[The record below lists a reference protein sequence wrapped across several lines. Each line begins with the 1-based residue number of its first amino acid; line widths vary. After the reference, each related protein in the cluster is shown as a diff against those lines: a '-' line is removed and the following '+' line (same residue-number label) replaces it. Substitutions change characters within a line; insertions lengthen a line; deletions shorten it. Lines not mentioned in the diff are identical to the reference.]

1 MADFT
6 PKTSEEILN
15 DSINYLYLN
24 TNISDFNVGS
34 VIRGILE
41 AVSLEDAN
49 QYYQM
54 YSLLNSFFLQNAAGE
69 SLDDRAADYDVARK
83 PSTTSGGLVLF
94 LDTNLQRSF
103 LTSDVLAGATTLYV
117 EDVSVFGAVPFLV
130 QLGESGNVEQVRIS
144 ATDVAAGALTIDA
157 AADPPFNQTTY
168 SHSSATTGVDE
179 VDNRTSLVCLFNASS
194 ADRLISSGTTLR
206 AQPTNVTF
214 DVECI
219 TTEVGLHRQGYFASD
234 TVAVRSTAVGVTT
247 NIPPKSLNQ
256 IVGGAPYAGA
266 SVVNTSSI
274 TGGRGAESDA
284 EFRTRIRATISSLP
298 AATKIALIT
307 NLLTTTDPVTSS
319 IVTRVS
325 VVEDFEKDLV
335 YAYVDDSSSSGIAN
349 SELRLA
355 EDTLAVATVGADVSI
370 VLNSVDGFPSATL
383 SNSSYIL
390 LDPLGSPFVTQYG
403 NLNAALKTLDS
414 IPTGA
419 PISIPAYTVGTT
431 VSLCEAVVT
440 SSPSKRKYYQL
451 DNAPLGDDLL
461 RLYLVN
467 GAKLGTSTLLVPLA
481 NGACP
486 TGTEDYIVNE
496 ALGQIEFLT
505 GKVPITGSAIYAI
518 YESYTNLL
526 KESQK
531 VVDGDL
537 LDPLNYPG
545 VRSAG
550 VKVLVR
556 PAQRTPVDVVLDIT
570 VDNDQTDLDTASFF
584 SKQVVVSYI
593 NNLGIGQDVILA
605 EIIESVMGVSGVTNV
620 HISQPQADVTI
631 NEDRAPYA
639 DSVLIV

>member
-15 DSINYLYLN
+15 DAINYLYLN

-34 VIRGILE
+34 VIRTILE
-41 AVSLEDAN
+41 SMALEDAN

-54 YSLLNSFFLQNAAGE
+54 YNLLNAFFLQNVTGE
-69 SLDDRAADYDVARK
+69 ALDDRAADYDVARK
-83 PSTTSGGLVLF
+83 PATSSGGVVLF

-103 LTSDVLAGATTLYV
+103 LTADVAAGATILYV
-117 EDVSVFGAVPFLV
+117 EDVSVFGAAPFLV
-130 QLGESGNVEQVRIS
+130 QLGEGGNVEQVRIT
-144 ATDVAAGALTIDA
+144 AADVATGSLTIDA
-157 AADPPFNQTTY
+157 AAAAPFNQTTY
-168 SHSSATTGVDE
+168 AHSSATTGIDE
-179 VDNRTSLVCLFNASS
+179 VDNRSSLVCLYNASS
-194 ADRLISSGTTLR
+194 ADRLIASGTTMR

-214 DVECI
+214 EVECI
-219 TTEVGLHRQGYFASD
+219 TTEVGLQQQGYFASD
-234 TVAVRSTAVGVTT
+234 PVAVRSTAVGSTT
-247 NIPPKSLNQ
+247 NIPAKSLNQ
-256 IVGGAPYAGA
+256 IVGGMPYAGA
-266 SVVNTSSI
+266 SVVNTAGI
-274 TGGRGAESDA
+274 TGGREAESDA
-284 EFRTRIRATISSLP
+284 EFRTRIRNTISSLP

-307 NLLTTTDPVTSS
+307 NLLTTTDPVTSA
-319 IVTRVS
+319 IVTRAS
-325 VVEDFEKDLV
+325 IVEDFEKDLV

-349 SELRLA
+349 SESRLA
-355 EDTLAVATVGADVSI
+355 EDTLAVVAAAGATSV
-370 VLNSVDGFPSATL
+370 VLNSVDGFDSTTL
-383 SNSSYIL
+383 SNASYIIFN
-390 LDPLGSPFVTQYG
+390 PLGSPFVTQYG
-403 NLNAALKTLDS
+403 SLLPALNTLDQ
-414 IPTGA
+414 IPNTHPGYA
-419 PISIPAYTVGTT
+419 AGTT
-431 VSLCEAVVT
+431 VSLCEPVET
-440 SSPSKRKYYQL
+440 SSLDKRKYYQL

-467 GAKLGTSTLLVPLA
+467 GAKLGEATLLVPLA
-481 NGACP
+481 NGACS
-486 TGTEDYIVNE
+486 TGTEDYVVNE

-505 GKVPITGSAIYAI
+505 GKVPVAGSAIYAI

-537 LDPLNYPG
+537 LDPVNYPG

-584 SKQVVVSYI
+584 SKQLVVSYI

-605 EIIESVMGVSGVTNV
+605 ELIDSVMGVTGVINV
-620 HISQPQADVTI
+620 HIMQPQADVTI